1 MTSDI
6 FDPLESFSQ
15 WTSLIKLLKFYFPYR
30 WYFSIF
36 LKIFSRLNLIENPS
50 HIYIRQFK
58 RNNKFNNLR
67 SSTNHPSTLSTNIF
81 RSSEKSFPKWTSLKI
96 VTFIFANFYST
107 SVIFS
112 SSENSFPGWTFIE
125 NPSHIYIPQFKPV
138 ITNNPR
144 DISRCSFRISFPL
157 NSRVATWSKD
167 RIFQFNVAANANAP
181 ILAWN

>member
-1 MTSDI
+1 MIIFDFLESFPEWISSKVYYYKRISMTSDI

-107 SVIFS
+107 SVIFFHLLKNLFQAELS
-112 SSENSFPGWTFIE
+112 LKIPLIFIFPNS
-125 NPSHIYIPQFKPV
+125 N
-138 ITNNPR
+138 
-144 DISRCSFRISFPL
+144 L
-157 NSRVATWSKD
+157 
-167 RIFQFNVAANANAP
+167 
-181 ILAWN
+181 

>member
-1 MTSDI
+1 MIIFHFLESFPEWISSKVYYYKRISMTSDI

-36 LKIFSRLNLIENPS
+36 LKIFSKVNFIKNRY
-50 HIYIRQFK
+50 IYIRQFLFHI
-58 RNNKFNNLR
+58 RDIFP
-67 SSTNHPSTLSTNIF
+67 SSQ
-81 RSSEKSFPKWTSLKI
+81 KSFP
-96 VTFIFANFYST
+96 
-107 SVIFS
+107 
-112 SSENSFPGWTFIE
+112 GRTFIE
-125 NPSHIYIPQFKPV
+125 NPSHIYIRQFKPV